1 MGVLHSIQRFEYRAP
16 YFLGGNVF
24 WRILGAILG
33 LITVSTGL
41 GLLTDPS
48 CVGVETAGGRFMQIT
63 CLTSGGMDAKTVGL
77 LVLAVGL
84 GLLTWNL
91 WPFVALAIRAI
102 RLKRETSPRAV
113 VVDESASALET
124 TEFII
129 QVAQELKNHH
139 LVTATLAPLNMRSF
153 GHESSVELAVKVEIS
168 ELKTFYFF
176 CDMDTWFV
184 ARDADDE
191 PRPLTWGVSSSAQ
204 AARDIRDF
212 VKGARI

>member
-1 MGVLHSIQRFEYRAP
+1 M
-16 YFLGGNVF
+16 F
-24 WRILGAILG
+24 WRILGAVLG
-33 LITVSTGL
+33 LITVSTAL

-63 CLTSGGMDAKTVGL
+63 CLTSGGMDAKIVGL

-102 RLKRETSPRAV
+102 RLKREASSRAM
-113 VVDESASALET
+113 VVDESARASEA
-124 TEFII
+124 TEFIV

-139 LVTATLAPLNMRSF
+139 LVAATLAPLNTRSF
-153 GHESSVELAVKVEIS
+153 GQEDSVELAIKVEIS

-176 CDMDTWFV
+176 CDMDRWFV
-184 ARDADDE
+184 SRDNDDE
-191 PRPLTWGVSSSAQ
+191 PRSLTWVVSGSTQ